1 MRDNSGRLV
10 ALPLCRGGEFCAI
23 HAKPFVA
30 RPANPET
37 SLVIVYLDLE
47 TTGGDVAQDRIVEL
61 AASHAPADHRLA
73 GGNYSTTVRVDPQI
87 LKERGTE
94 AAAVH
99 GISDAEIAQGP
110 NFVEAWTRF
119 LLWTEALLNTSIQ
132 EDVWDSD
139 DDEPRAPR
147 LEETPVLLLAAH
159 NGARASVCLTYLC
172 ERVDRV
178 RAHMPKLSRFKA
190 RFDFPLLLCEVMRHD
205 LSCAPFERWLFV
217 DTLAALHSVHR
228 HACMKLQCLSLRI
241 MADTGRAHRALDDCV
256 SLRQVVAAAALVL
269 GVSASTFLKH
279 FAQEVDL
286 PSSRAQISVLMDP
299 GK

>member
-1 MRDNSGRLV
+1 MGSEMCIRDS
-10 ALPLCRGGEFCAI
+10 
-23 HAKPFVA
+23 
-30 RPANPET
+30 
-37 SLVIVYLDLE
+37 
-47 TTGGDVAQDRIVEL
+47 
-61 AASHAPADHRLA
+61 
-73 GGNYSTTVRVDPQI
+73 
-87 LKERGTE
+87 TE

-178 RAHMPKLSRFKA
+178 CALTCQSSHVSR
-190 RFDFPLLLCEVMRHD
+190 R
-205 LSCAPFERWLFV
+205 
-217 DTLAALHSVHR
+217 
-228 HACMKLQCLSLRI
+228 
-241 MADTGRAHRALDDCV
+241 
-256 SLRQVVAAAALVL
+256 
-269 GVSASTFLKH
+269 ASTFPFFSAKLC
-279 FAQEVDL
+279 VMTSPVR
-286 PSSRAQISVLMDP
+286 PSSVGFS
-299 GK
+299 